1 MKNITATTTS
11 PHYLVKIWYEEAD
24 RCYIAEVP
32 ALPGCVTYGKSY
44 AQAAARVEEAIDAW
58 LESAARHTDPIPAP
72 DIAAEQIASFGPLL
86 SIAKLA
92 REAGL
97 NQHTLASKL
106 RRKSRFTDVES
117 KAIRKALA
125 VSA

>member
-1 MKNITATTTS
+1 VKTTITSS

-32 ALPGCVTYGKSY
+32 ALRGCVTYGKTY
-44 AQAAARVEEAIDAW
+44 AQAAERAEEGMEAW
-58 LESAARHTDPIPAP
+58 LESAKRHADPVPAP

-86 SIAKLA
+86 SITNLA
-92 REAGL
+92 RAAGL

-117 KAIRKALA
+117 KAIRKALGVLA
-125 VSA
+125 

>member
-1 MKNITATTTS
+1 MKTTITSS

-32 ALPGCVTYGKSY
+32 ALQGCITYGKTY
-44 AQAAARVEEAIDAW
+44 AQAAERAEEAMEAW
-58 LESAARHTDPIPAP
+58 LESAERHADPVPAP

-86 SIAKLA
+86 SITNLA
-92 REAGL
+92 RAAGL

-117 KAIRKALA
+117 KAIRKALG

>member
-1 MKNITATTTS
+1 MKKDR
-11 PHYLVKIWYEEAD
+11 PHYLVKIWYEEDD

-32 ALPGCVTYGKSY
+32 ALPGCLSYGKTY
-44 AQAAARVEEAIDAW
+44 QQAAGRIEEAMDLW
-58 LESAARHTDPIPAP
+58 LDMAKQHSDPIPAA

-86 SIAKLA
+86 NITHLA
-92 REAGL
+92 RAAGL